1 MVLPGLAARP
11 QTSKTMS
18 ETPLS
23 PATAEMHR
31 PGRQPITRLRD
42 WLDHLAAKN
51 RLAVVRPG
59 SALTFEVAAIAKR
72 LDGTKATLFP
82 SPDQHP
88 VPVVS
93 GLISDRAWMAEAM
106 GVGPDEVIG
115 TFQAAALAP
124 VPWTELDTGPAQNV
138 VHHDVDLKRLMPM
151 PTHNEHDSGP
161 YITAGLLITRN
172 PQTGVQNVAIHRL
185 QLIEPNRL
193 GVLLLP
199 RHTMAFYE
207 MAVEVGHDLEVAI
220 VVGVDPLT
228 LLASQ
233 AILSLDADELEVA
246 GALHGKP
253 LDVVKCV
260 TNNVRVPADSEFV
273 LEGRILAHEREL
285 EGPFGEFPQ
294 YYGERAKRH
303 VIEIDAVTHRKTPIF
318 HTIVGGGLEHL
329 LLGAIPREATM
340 LAHLQR
346 SFPSVLDVHLARGGV
361 CRYHLY
367 VKMKKRS
374 EGEAKNVILGAF
386 AGHYDIKQVIVV
398 DEDVDIHNPT
408 EVEWAVAT
416 RFQAD
421 RDLVVIGNSQ
431 GSKLDP
437 STRDGVG
444 AKMGLD
450 ATVPLEAPEFRFK
463 RIRVPGERELE
474 LASVLDDVSAVQAWR
489 ERLADPP

>member
-11 QTSKTMS
+11 QTSKVMS
-18 ETPLS
+18 EPPLS

-124 VPWTELDTGPAQNV
+124 VPWTELETGPAQNV
-138 VHHDVDLKRLMPM
+138 VHRDVDLKRLMPM

-199 RHTMAFYE
+199 RHTMAFY
-207 MAVEVGHDLEVAI
+207 
-220 VVGVDPLT
+220 
-228 LLASQ
+228 
-233 AILSLDADELEVA
+233 
-246 GALHGKP
+246 
-253 LDVVKCV
+253 
-260 TNNVRVPADSEFV
+260 
-273 LEGRILAHEREL
+273 
-285 EGPFGEFPQ
+285 
-294 YYGERAKRH
+294 
-303 VIEIDAVTHRKTPIF
+303 
-318 HTIVGGGLEHL
+318 
-329 LLGAIPREATM
+329 
-340 LAHLQR
+340 
-346 SFPSVLDVHLARGGV
+346 
-361 CRYHLY
+361 
-367 VKMKKRS
+367 
-374 EGEAKNVILGAF
+374 
-386 AGHYDIKQVIVV
+386 
-398 DEDVDIHNPT
+398 
-408 EVEWAVAT
+408 
-416 RFQAD
+416 
-421 RDLVVIGNSQ
+421 
-431 GSKLDP
+431 
-437 STRDGVG
+437 
-444 AKMGLD
+444 
-450 ATVPLEAPEFRFK
+450 
-463 RIRVPGERELE
+463 
-474 LASVLDDVSAVQAWR
+474 
-489 ERLADPP
+489 